1 MYREHVRRMLGHLK
15 RVLRMEHRL
24 TVEEFYQLLQL
35 SEAIV
40 DYGRMLQTYCG
51 YAVPYVIVEIPEL
64 AHRFRETPRTIK
76 DALLLLSDMGRAES
90 AHLYGCWKLQLASTL
105 LSGRTGSRSATHHPH
120 SLDDQNRDL
129 GLRRPATKSA
139 ATMPAGIGRYPSVYD
154 GYRECADSK
163 EFRFHFSLI
172 L

>member
-1 MYREHVRRMLGHLK
+1 MYREHVRRMLGHLE

-51 YAVPYVIVEIPEL
+51 YSVPYVIVEIPEL
-64 AHRFRETPRTIK
+64 AHRFRETPRTIQ

-90 AHLYGCWKLQLASTL
+90 AHLYGCWKLQLASTPHR
-105 LSGRTGSRSATHHPH
+105 LS
-120 SLDDQNRDL
+120 L
-129 GLRRPATKSA
+129 GDAP
-139 ATMPAGIGRYPSVYD
+139 PP
-154 GYRECADSK
+154 
-163 EFRFHFSLI
+163 
-172 L
+172 

>member
-1 MYREHVRRMLGHLK
+1 MAGWGLKLGNILPLAIYLDGLKGCMLWSKGMYREHVRRMLSHLK
-15 RVLRMEHRL
+15 RALRMEHRL
-24 TVEEFYQLLQL
+24 TLEEFYQLLQL

-51 YAVPYVIVEIPEL
+51 YSVPYVIVEVPEL

-105 LSGRTGSRSATHHPH
+105 LSGRTGSRSATHHPP
-120 SLDDQNRDL
+120 SLDDHNRD
-129 GLRRPATKSA
+129 
-139 ATMPAGIGRYPSVYD
+139 AGV
-154 GYRECADSK
+154 A
-163 EFRFHFSLI
+163 
-172 L
+172 